1 MINLPIA
8 EQRARESFAGFP
20 GQVPSAYLAFAEKG
34 DLPSLDAVVLGV
46 LQFYLP
52 KKPAERLDSL
62 PGSTRLV
69 DDLGCDS
76 LTIMDVVFM
85 VEGLFNVKV
94 DNAEL
99 LRIVT
104 LDDLRSHLRRLIGAP
119 ASVA

>member
-8 EQRARESFAGFP
+8 EQRARESFAGFHE
-20 GQVPSAYLAFAEKG
+20 QVPSAYLAFAETG

-52 KKPAERLDSL
+52 KKPAEPIDSL

-76 LTIMDVVFM
+76 LTMMDVVFM
-85 VEGLFNVKV
+85 VESLFDIKV
-94 DNAEL
+94 DDAEL
-99 LRIVT
+99 PRIVT
-104 LDDLRSHLRRLIGAP
+104 LDDLRSHLRRLVGTP